1 MPRVLLAWECGGGR
15 GHVLTLKRVAESL
28 GAPRY
33 IDASLHRMEHADLL
47 SGVCSEV
54 FPGAGYRYDDSERK
68 ARGGAPAATFG
79 EFLADLGFRDPA
91 ILSERFRWWQDV
103 IKAQR
108 AGLLIGDFSPCAQ
121 LAGRSLGI
129 PVVGIGI
136 GYHQPPA
143 HLAEFPVL
151 LPQFSTRVF
160 DEQEMVDAI
169 NEAGGPLGI
178 PRITHLAEIHAGAD
192 QIICCPDILDP
203 YASERGRPN
212 LPPIAEI
219 PDAVDG
225 PGGDEIFAYFS
236 TTELEN
242 ENLVEALE
250 TLGLPLRIYAAAAP
264 DGVRE
269 RLAGADHLTIERAAI
284 PINLVAQ
291 RSRVIIYAAQTNT
304 CAMALSAGL
313 VHVAFP
319 QHLEQRF
326 TAFRA
331 REAGVLTELSAH
343 GMSAAD
349 IRAAITEAYHARGM
363 RDRAKDLARRLR
375 PQFEG
380 DLNQLIRQ
388 RLDDVMMGPQSRT

>member
-1 MPRVLLAWECGGGR
+1 M
-15 GHVLTLKRVAESL
+15 LTLRRVAQSL
-28 GAPRY
+28 AARRFV
-33 IDASLHRMEHADLL
+33 DASLHRMQYADEL
-47 SGVCSEV
+47 SGVCNEV
-54 FPGAGYRYDDSERK
+54 FLGAGYSYNDAERK

-129 PVVGIGI
+129 PVVGIGV

-143 HLAEFPVL
+143 HLTEFPVL
-151 LPQFSTRVF
+151 LPQFSERVF
-160 DEQEMVDAI
+160 DEQEMVDAV
-169 NEAGGPLGI
+169 NAAGGPLGI
-178 PRITHLAEIHAGAD
+178 PRITHLPEIYAGAD
-192 QIICCPDILDP
+192 QLVCCPDLLDP

-219 PDAVDG
+219 PDAFDG
-225 PGGDEIFAYFS
+225 PGGDEVFAYFS

-250 TLGLPLRIYAAAAP
+250 TLGLPTRIYAAAAP

-269 RLAGADHLTIERAAI
+269 RLARADHVTIERASL

-291 RSRVIIYAAQTNT
+291 RSRMVIYSAQANT
-304 CAMALSAGL
+304 CAMALAAGL

-326 TAFRA
+326 TASRA
-331 REAGVLTELSAH
+331 REAGVLTELNAP
-343 GMSAAD
+343 GLAASD
-349 IRAAITEAYHARGM
+349 IRAAITETYHSRGM
-363 RDRAKDLARRLR
+363 RDRAKDLARHLR
-375 PQFEG
+375 PQLEG

-388 RLDDVMMGPQSRT
+388 RLDDVMMGPQSLA